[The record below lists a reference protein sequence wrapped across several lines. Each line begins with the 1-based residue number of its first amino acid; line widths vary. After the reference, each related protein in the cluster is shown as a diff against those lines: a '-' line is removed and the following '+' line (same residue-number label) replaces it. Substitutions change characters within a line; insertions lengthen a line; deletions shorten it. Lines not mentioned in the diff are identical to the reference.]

1 MDHAAQQ
8 DAIRDRAYHKWLEAG
23 APEGDGAEFWLEAE
37 SELLANS
44 IEQSHRGSGGP
55 KKSQRAGGVTTSGV
69 KPIPDKEQIIGTRA

>member
-37 SELLANS
+37 SELL
-44 IEQSHRGSGGP
+44 GSSTEPSNRSASGT
-55 KKSQRAGGVTTSGV
+55 KRSQRAGGVTTSGV
-69 KPIPDKEQIIGTRA
+69 RPIPDKEQVVGTRG